1 MVCFFGTLISAE
13 WIITH
18 LISFKII
25 YTYTYIYEIYWNL
38 VYIWYNINIL
48 YIYAY
53 ITWFRWVLSRSL
65 PPFSLPGLSPFSL
78 SGHSGAVC
86 CVSADF
92 QRKWA
97 VSGSDDGTLRL
108 WCLGEGPEEGRL
120 NIYDYCGDYC
130 SLIIRIILGFIPL
143 SWKCPLLICWLVRS
157 FGIHKGPTSPS
168 MFDRWI
174 PRGEVVVDN
183 HGKTPFITGRTTNY
197 YV

>member
-1 MVCFFGTLISAE
+1 M
-13 WIITH
+13 
-18 LISFKII
+18 
-25 YTYTYIYEIYWNL
+25 
-38 VYIWYNINIL
+38 
-48 YIYAY
+48 
-53 ITWFRWVLSRSL
+53 VLSRSL

-168 MFDRWI
+168 MFDLR
-174 PRGEVVVDN
+174 VDPTWLSGGWQPWQN
-183 HGKTPFITGRTTNY
+183 LIYHWENRQLLRVNICIYTRS
-197 YV
+197 